1 LKNETQHKTLKLSQ
15 EDTIAAIAT
24 PRGMGGIGI
33 IRISG
38 PKSEEIGHLLF
49 KPKKKIHAFKSHH
62 LYHGDLI
69 SLERNILF
77 DEVLLSIMR
86 KPHSYTGE
94 DTLEINC
101 HGGPVVLEAVLNE
114 VLKAGAR
121 LAEPGEFT
129 KRAFLNNRLD
139 LSQAEAVID
148 LIMAKTNRGLGLALS
163 HLRGDLSKKV
173 RSLRSSLIDILATL
187 ETSIDF
193 TEEDIHVSP
202 ISELSESI
210 QQITDVIDEILSTYG
225 EGKILRE
232 GLSVVITGK
241 PNVGKSSLLN
251 RLIEENRAI
260 VTSIPGTTR
269 DFIEEVINI
278 KGIPVKFVDTAGI
291 RDVENV
297 IEQEGIRLVWEKVS
311 SADLVIIL
319 LDGNTNL
326 TDEDIE
332 VIEKNKKEKVILVIN
347 KNDLPRKI
355 TDESLER
362 ILPGIKPLRISAKYG
377 DGISGLKEEI
387 YNLAFK
393 DKQDDARSDI
403 ILTNL
408 RHRIALGEASDFLKK
423 AKENVIQG
431 FSPELAAFDVR
442 EALESLGEIV
452 GETTNEEV
460 LDKIFST
467 FCIGK

>member
-1 LKNETQHKTLKLSQ
+1 LKRLQ

-24 PRGMGGIGI
+24 PRGVGGIGI
-33 IRISG
+33 IRVSG
-38 PKSEEIGHLLF
+38 PKSEKIGHLLF
-49 KPKKKIHAFKSHH
+49 KPRGTPPRFFKSHH
-62 LYHGDLI
+62 LYYGDI
-69 SLERNILF
+69 VSPTTGTIL
-77 DEVLLSIMR
+77 DEVLLSVMR
-86 KPHSYTGE
+86 KPLSYTGE

-101 HGGPVVLEAVLNE
+101 HGGRVVLEAVLNE
-114 VLKAGAR
+114 VIKTGAR
-121 LAEPGEFT
+121 LADPGEFT

-148 LIMAKTNRGLGLALS
+148 LILAKTDRGLDLALS
-163 HLRGDLSKKV
+163 HLRGNLSK
-173 RSLRSSLIDILATL
+173 RINDLRSSVIDLLANL
-187 ETSIDF
+187 EISIDF

-202 ISELSESI
+202 ISELSDSVQRIITSI
-210 QQITDVIDEILSTYG
+210 NEILSTYD

-251 RLIEENRAI
+251 RLLEENRAI
-260 VTSIPGTTR
+260 VTSVPGTTR

-297 IEQEGIRLVWEKVS
+297 IEREGIRLVWEKVA
-311 SADLVIIL
+311 SADVVIIL
-319 LDGNTNL
+319 LDGSTNL
-326 TDEDIE
+326 TEEDIE
-332 VIEKNKKEKVILVIN
+332 VIEKNKGGFIIPVIN
-347 KNDLPRKI
+347 KNDLSPKLK
-355 TDESLER
+355 DSDLNK
-362 ILPGIKPLRISAKYG
+362 ILPGFKPLRISAKYG
-377 DGISGLKEEI
+377 DGIPALKEEI
-387 YNLAFK
+387 YTRTLQNNQGDLQP
-393 DKQDDARSDI
+393 DV

-408 RHRIALGEASDFLKK
+408 RHKIALEEAAGFLAK

-431 FSPELAAFDVR
+431 CSPELAAFDVR

-460 LDKIFST
+460 LDRIFST